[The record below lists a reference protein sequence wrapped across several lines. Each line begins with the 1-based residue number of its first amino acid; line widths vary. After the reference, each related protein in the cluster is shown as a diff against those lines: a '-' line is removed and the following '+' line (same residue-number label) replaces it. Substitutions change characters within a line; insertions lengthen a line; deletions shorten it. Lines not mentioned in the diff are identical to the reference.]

1 MYALDH
7 KVEISMLRENMETLT
22 GLLSVKFKQVEDVKD
37 GLRDMLVYQKYF
49 YPLKVQSMITEN
61 MQKFKIATLDHD
73 FVQYQQ
79 KTYDA
84 LFVKLEKLP
93 RESEMTED
101 VDLIS

>member
-61 MQKFKIATLDHD
+61 MQKFKIATQDHD
-73 FVQYQQ
+73 FVQY
-79 KTYDA
+79 
-84 LFVKLEKLP
+84 
-93 RESEMTED
+93 
-101 VDLIS
+101 